1 MNGMMRYGRPD
12 PEEELESLAAAE
24 EEAEAEAE
32 AEAELERLLAHSKE
46 GKRGVGD
53 HFMARASRA
62 VDSDFLAR

>member
-24 EEAEAEAE
+24 EEAEAR
-32 AEAELERLLAHSKE
+32 AELERLLAHSKE

>member
-24 EEAEAEAE
+24 EEAE

-62 VDSDFLAR
+62 VASDFLAR

>member
-32 AEAELERLLAHSKE
+32 LERLLAHSKE
-46 GKRGVGD
+46 RKRGVGD